1 MSSAFNT
8 YHLIVNLTTATLN
21 ITVINTHVLVFANY
35 CMFGQQLTLLQ
46 FSNIAPNYD
55 AVYLE
60 MSRRGARVLALGWKE
75 LGRLTP
81 QQIRE
86 LTRDELECD
95 LKFAGFV
102 IISCPLKFDSRAVIK
117 EILNASH
124 LVSSQC
130 YL

>member
-1 MSSAFNT
+1 MFQ
-8 YHLIVNLTTATLN
+8 
-21 ITVINTHVLVFANY
+21 FANIP
-35 CMFGQQLTLLQ
+35 
-46 FSNIAPNYD
+46 SAYD
-55 AVYLE
+55 SVYLE

-81 QQIRE
+81 QQTRE

-102 IISCPLKFDSRAVIK
+102 IISCPLKFDSRSVVK

-124 LVSSQC
+124 LVSR
-130 YL
+130 